1 MSNDIISAVENELTP
16 EFIDNVSTY
25 LQEDKASVL
34 SAFSDIIPY
43 VLNKVCSYLEHR
55 EQQGELL
62 SLIHNA
68 PEPDLHTMP
77 LHSVLKKMELNGVIT
92 EFFSMIMPASVTET
106 QFSGIM
112 TGVKSGVKSSY
123 FSLAALLLLKQMKRY
138 LQSRTGQSVS
148 LKQWLMTS
156 QHHVVRSPDVTPQHQ
171 MNAKEDLSRKTGKKG
186 KGKWLLLLLLL
197 LLLLAFIGVLRSCTT
212 TSGEDIS
219 WTNRESLGAFFD
231 RALPDGKVIN
241 IPEKGIENKLLNFV
255 VSDQPVSDNLWFS
268 FDRLSFKTN
277 SAELQDKSRE
287 QLDNIAEIM
296 TSYPNV
302 KLKLGGYTD
311 NTGTDDFNN
320 KLSQERADA
329 VRQELTER
337 GIAGTRLEAKGY
349 GSLYPVAPN
358 DTEENRAKNRRI
370 DIQVTQ
376 K

>member
-1 MSNDIISAVENELTP
+1 M
-16 EFIDNVSTY
+16 
-25 LQEDKASVL
+25 
-34 SAFSDIIPY
+34 
-43 VLNKVCSYLEHR
+43 
-55 EQQGELL
+55 
-62 SLIHNA
+62 
-68 PEPDLHTMP
+68 
-77 LHSVLKKMELNGVIT
+77 
-92 EFFSMIMPASVTET
+92 
-106 QFSGIM
+106 
-112 TGVKSGVKSSY
+112 
-123 FSLAALLLLKQMKRY
+123 
-138 LQSRTGQSVS
+138 
-148 LKQWLMTS
+148 
-156 QHHVVRSPDVTPQHQ
+156 
-171 MNAKEDLSRKTGKKG
+171 
-186 KGKWLLLLLLL
+186 
-197 LLLLAFIGVLRSCTT
+197 
-212 TSGEDIS
+212 
-219 WTNRESLGAFFD
+219 
-231 RALPDGKVIN
+231 
-241 IPEKGIENKLLNFV
+241 NFV

>member
-1 MSNDIISAVENELTP
+1 MENLPFIHVYNTKGSAVMSNDIISAVENELTP

-171 MNAKEDLSRKTGKKG
+171 MNAKEDLSRKTGKKVKESG
-186 KGKWLLLLLLL
+186 CCCCCCYCCYWLSLVCCVVVQPHREKTYPGQ
-197 LLLLAFIGVLRSCTT
+197 IG
-212 TSGEDIS
+212 
-219 WTNRESLGAFFD
+219 
-231 RALPDGKVIN
+231 RALGHFLTGHYRMV
-241 IPEKGIENKLLNFV
+241 KLLTF
-255 VSDQPVSDNLWFS
+255 
-268 FDRLSFKTN
+268 
-277 SAELQDKSRE
+277 
-287 QLDNIAEIM
+287 
-296 TSYPNV
+296 
-302 KLKLGGYTD
+302 LK
-311 NTGTDDFNN
+311 
-320 KLSQERADA
+320 K
-329 VRQELTER
+329 V
-337 GIAGTRLEAKGY
+337 
-349 GSLYPVAPN
+349 
-358 DTEENRAKNRRI
+358 
-370 DIQVTQ
+370 
-376 K
+376 